1 MTKRLVAF
9 LRDMPVV
16 PILVIV
22 LIYFSLTTKGF
33 FSPLGMQSILRD
45 SSVLMVAAVGATMV
59 FLIGGID
66 LTVGSMIACSGVASA
81 LVMRDTQ
88 NIFLGILVGVITGVI
103 VGAVNGWFIGYWGLS
118 PFIFTLA
125 MLLVVR
131 AMAFMIAA
139 VSAGGGSAKAA
150 IGGLPDTV
158 STFGR
163 GVTLAIPNLFWV
175 ALTVTCIIGGV
186 LRWTKFGRNLYLLGD
201 SEVAARFT
209 GMNVKNMKFKVYL
222 IAAIVSSLAG
232 VLLDFRLGSGSPAGG
247 ETFLLK
253 VIAATVIGGT
263 SLFGGLG
270 GVGRTAVGAIL
281 IAAVGIGLD
290 RAGFQFWDQFI
301 VLGLVILIG
310 ATLSSRLS
318 IAGRLLRT

>member
-1 MTKRLVAF
+1 MANKFVAF

-33 FSPLGMQSILRD
+33 FTPVGIQSILRD
-45 SSVLMVAAVGATMV
+45 SSVLMVAAAGATMV

-81 LVMRDTQ
+81 MVMRDTQ
-88 NIFLGILVGVITGVI
+88 NVFLGIVVGIATGII

-150 IGGLPDTV
+150 IGGLPDVV

-163 GVTLAIPNLFWV
+163 GVSLGIPNIFWV
-175 ALTVTCIIGGV
+175 AIVVTIFIG
-186 LRWTKFGRNLYLLGD
+186 
-201 SEVAARFT
+201 A
-209 GMNVKNMKFKVYL
+209 
-222 IAAIVSSLAG
+222 
-232 VLLDFRLGSGSPAGG
+232 VLLDEIRT
-247 ETFLLK
+247 E
-253 VIAATVIGGT
+253 
-263 SLFGGLG
+263 SLF
-270 GVGRTAVGAIL
+270 VG
-281 IAAVGIGLD
+281 
-290 RAGFQFWDQFI
+290 
-301 VLGLVILIG
+301 
-310 ATLSSRLS
+310 
-318 IAGRLLRT
+318 